1 MKKILLLGGD
11 GFLGNNLQN
20 QMLINDFR
28 ITVLSRSQN
37 KFFPNIKDI
46 EYIYDD
52 FNKHQDIEVQK
63 YDYVIHLVGSSNPL
77 IDDSK
82 PSAVFNDSLNSSI
95 EILQRLSNS
104 QAHFIYISS
113 GGAIYGDQEE
123 PLISEKSKIQPVNFY
138 GQSKKIYES
147 YINFFS
153 RNYGLKS
160 SIVRPGNVYGP
171 GQSFKCSQGIISKF
185 IYQTLKSEEIAIWND
200 GTFIRDYIYVD
211 DFSKMIVKLINTN
224 KTGTY
229 NVGSGIGYSVLDI
242 LSIIE
247 DKIDLKSK
255 RNFIKSPFKN
265 VKKIILDIS
274 KAKKE
279 LNWLPEVSID
289 EGIQLT
295 YDWIKKTI

>member
-11 GFLGNNLQN
+11 GFLGKNLQN
-20 QMLINDFR
+20 QLLINDFR
-28 ITVLSRSQN
+28 ITVFSRSQN
-37 KFFPNIKDI
+37 KFFPNIKNVD
-46 EYIYDD
+46 YIYDD

-63 YDYVIHLVGSSNPL
+63 YDYVIHLAGSSNPL

-82 PSAVFNDSLNSSI
+82 PSAVFNESLNSSI

-113 GGAIYGDQEE
+113 GGAIYGDQEGS
-123 PLISEKSKIQPVNFY
+123 LISEKSKIQPVNFY

-153 RNYGLKS
+153 QNYGLKS

-171 GQSFKCSQGIISKF
+171 GQSFNSSQGIISKF
-185 IYQTLKSEEIAIWND
+185 IYQTLKSEEIVLWND

-279 LNWLPEVSID
+279 LNWVPKVSID